1 MTGDG
6 IALLELV
13 EREGDGDLVRRV
25 QAGGGSMEGDPAT
38 PVRIELYKGLPFRD
52 WMGSCGHFQPGLVP
66 EVVST

>member
-38 PVRIELYKGLPFRD
+38 PVRIGAIQRPAF
-52 WMGSCGHFQPGLVP
+52 S
-66 EVVST
+66 